1 MRGLCELGFTTI
13 GALFSASTISAF
25 HVIHH
30 VHVPKN
36 RRIHVTPARYTAG
49 ADTRVPVT
57 TTFATINESEWTD
70 EDFWAAEEARQARGI
85 GGDVVT
91 VPAGVSSSSDDNN
104 EIFESDIQAAAKARI
119 KAERQKD
126 LESDDMAAKRKPS
139 AWDKMH
145 PLARLKLIEKRQQR
159 AIANKAK
166 NESSQDKKRR
176 LMMTYK
182 QLKVRRDKDRKRELR
197 VKRFLPLFEESDDG
211 EKVMFSGRVLLT
223 ELEAGQ
229 ERKGMIISMANYGV
243 FVDIGSSRDA
253 LLHIKDMKD
262 DQFVEH
268 PSELFSLGDEVS
280 VKIKYVDA
288 KNNKL
293 AVSMVPFETESE
305 GDEDDEDLIKIDEI
319 EVDDE
324 LWGIVKRVTN
334 YGAYVNLGAE
344 VDGFLHFMDH
354 PDFGINRGEHP
365 SNYLESGQRVRVWVS
380 NVDSDLRR
388 IKLTGNRPTSLP
400 IIRRALHFTDR
411 N

>member
-1 MRGLCELGFTTI
+1 
-13 GALFSASTISAF
+13 
-25 HVIHH
+25 
-30 VHVPKN
+30 
-36 RRIHVTPARYTAG
+36 
-49 ADTRVPVT
+49 VPVT

-293 AVSMVPFETESE
+293 AVTMVPFETESE